1 MKNLILTTVLLLSFL
16 CAPIGLKCNAA
27 AQGNGTGSN
36 NANPNN
42 NGKGTDGNEG
52 NGNGNNEEEDS
63 TPINGVWWMV
73 GLTVAG
79 AAVIKMK
86 KEYER
91 VQNS

>member
-1 MKNLILTTVLLLSFL
+1 MKTIFLTLLLLSFL

-27 AQGNGTGSN
+27 AQGIGTGNN

-52 NGNGNNEEEDS
+52 NGNGNNEEDS
-63 TPINGVWWMV
+63 TPINGVWWMI

-79 AAVIKMK
+79 IAVIKMRK
-86 KEYER
+86 DER
-91 VQNS
+91 IQNN